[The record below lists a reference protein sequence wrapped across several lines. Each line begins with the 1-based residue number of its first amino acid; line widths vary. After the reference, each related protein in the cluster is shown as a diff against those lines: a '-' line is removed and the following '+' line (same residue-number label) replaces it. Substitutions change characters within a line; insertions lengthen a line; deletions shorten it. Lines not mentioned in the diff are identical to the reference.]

1 VVDEAIVLRKIAEL
15 DQYHRQISEYKSVK
29 VNEYSGDWK
38 LQRII
43 ERTLQMMVETCV
55 DIAGHIISDHG
66 YRIPD
71 SYADSFRVLHE
82 EKIIDEKTC
91 KTMENIAK
99 FRNIIVHHYDR
110 IDAEI
115 VVGILHK
122 HLNDFKNYKKA
133 ITTWLKSQ
141 QTQ

>member
-91 KTMENIAK
+91 KSMENIAK